1 MNGWIYAGIGA
12 VAVVLAGGA
21 AEAQAAPAPA
31 PADPQVQWAV
41 VDRVVAVV
49 NRDVVLESELD
60 RRLASYKASLDKMDD
75 AAQRGRARI
84 ELRDEVLRGLMD
96 EYLYAQVAA
105 RVGVEVQPADVD
117 RAVAQ
122 IEQQNHMNDAQLEA
136 ALAQNGYTLAQY
148 REELRRQVL
157 QIKVLQAAVG
167 PTIQVSDDELRA
179 AYRKAKAADSSLGDF
194 DKERERLRQQMVEA
208 RLPAAQAQWIEQQR
222 AAAYLW
228 REGQS

>member
-1 MNGWIYAGIGA
+1 MHGWIYAGMT
-12 VAVVLAGGA
+12 AVVVVLTTGTAGA
-21 AEAQAAPAPA
+21 APSAEAP
-31 PADPQVQWAV
+31 WV
-41 VDRVVAVV
+41 VADRVVAVV
-49 NRDVVLESELD
+49 NREVVLESELD
-60 RRLASYKASLDKMDD
+60 RRLASYKASLDKMTD

-105 RVGVEVQPADVD
+105 RVGVVVQPADVD

-122 IEQQNHMNDAQLEA
+122 IEQQNHMNDAQLEE

-157 QIKVLQAAVG
+157 QIKVLQAVLA
-167 PTIQVSDDELRA
+167 PTIQVSEDELRA
-179 AYRKAKAADSSLGDF
+179 AYKKAKAADSSLGTFED
-194 DKERERLRQQMVEA
+194 EHERLRQQMIEA
-208 RLPAAQAQWIEQQR
+208 RLPAAQETWIEEQR

-228 REGQS
+228 KEGQS